1 MQRWQK
7 ELKKFYEE
15 GYRFVPLTA
24 EDLQP
29 ESEKVSEAIEKWDEF
44 LSRYASELDT
54 TETTVIESSG
64 DLGFLHPKEPFRFR
78 FVHPKES
85 PFRLGFLHPKE
96 TPKEPLVGR
105 MHQADVTAAILHCHS
120 R

>member
-54 TETTVIESSG
+54 TETTVIEATWDFFTQRNHSDS
-64 DLGFLHPKEPFRFR
+64 DLCIQK
-78 FVHPKES
+78 K
-85 PFRLGFLHPKE
+85 
-96 TPKEPLVGR
+96 
-105 MHQADVTAAILHCHS
+105 AHS
-120 R
+120 DWDFFTQRKLQRNLW